1 MAHFCAKCGAPV
13 NEGAAFCA
21 KCGARVEAPA
31 SSPAPSAVP
40 PSPPPAAAPS
50 PAAPSPAPGKKSG
63 SLFLKVVVAILA
75 FIALVSVLVIGSCFY
90 IGYRIKKKAD
100 EVQQAYKKGD
110 MGKILGALGQG
121 PAQGGSGT
129 EETVQEQPCPAV
141 DPSQSKTFRDAAAS
155 ASIPLKPG

>member
-100 EVQQAYKKGD
+100 EVQQANKD
-110 MGKILGALGQG
+110 
-121 PAQGGSGT
+121 
-129 EETVQEQPCPAV
+129 
-141 DPSQSKTFRDAAAS
+141 R
-155 ASIPLKPG
+155 